1 MAQTNWVKLEIPSDT
16 RNVAF
21 ARTAVALFASQLDWT
36 LDELEDIKVA
46 VSEAVS
52 NSVIHGYQLGEGVV
66 RVEASYEDQKLTIV
80 VEDFGQGIPDI
91 EQAQETG
98 YTTIPEER
106 MGLGFTFMHEYMDE
120 VRVISEVHKGTKVI
134 LIKEVPRR
142 PEG

>member
-1 MAQTNWVKLEIPSDT
+1 MASENWVKFEIPSDT

-52 NSVIHGYQLGEGVV
+52 NSVIHGYQLQEGIVY
-66 RVEASYEDQKLTIV
+66 VEASYQDQQLTIII
-80 VEDFGQGIPDI
+80 EDFGQGIPDI
-91 EQAQETG
+91 EQAQEAG

-106 MGLGFTFMHEYMDE
+106 MGLGFTFMHEYMDKVLVE
-120 VRVISEVHKGTKVI
+120 SQVQKGTKVT
-134 LIKEVPRR
+134 LIKQVPPRS
-142 PEG
+142 EG

>member
-1 MAQTNWVKLEIPSDT
+1 MATANWIKLELPSDT

-52 NSVIHGYQLGEGVV
+52 NSIIHGYQLQEGIVHL
-66 RVEASYEDQKLTIV
+66 RASYEERELTIE

-91 EQAQETG
+91 EQAQEAG

-120 VRVISEVHKGTKVI
+120 VLVSSEVNKGTKVV
-134 LIKEVPRR
+134 LIKRVPER
-142 PEG
+142 EG

>member
-1 MAQTNWVKLEIPSDT
+1 MATTNWIKLEIPSDT

-52 NSVIHGYQLGEGVV
+52 NSIIHGYQLQEGIVHV
-66 RVEASYEDQKLTIV
+66 RASYEEQELTIV

-91 EQAQETG
+91 AQAQEAG

-120 VRVISEVHKGTKVI
+120 VLVSSELHKGTKVV
-134 LIKEVPRR
+134 LIKRVPAR
-142 PEG
+142 EG

>member
-1 MAQTNWVKLEIPSDT
+1 MKNTNWIKLEIPSDT

-52 NSVIHGYQLGEGVV
+52 NSIIHGYGLQEGLVII
-66 RVEASYEDQKLTIV
+66 ETSYSGAELSITIQ
-80 VEDFGQGIPDI
+80 DFGCGIADI
-91 EQAQETG
+91 EQAKEVG

-106 MGLGFTFMHEYMDE
+106 MGLGFTFMYEYMDKVE
-120 VRVISEVHKGTKVI
+120 VSSRVEQGTTITMTKRVRD
-134 LIKEVPRR
+134 LES
-142 PEG
+142 

>member
-1 MAQTNWVKLEIPSDT
+1 MTTTNWIKLEIPSDT

-52 NSVIHGYQLGEGVV
+52 NSVIHGYGLQDGIIHMDV
-66 RVEASYEDQKLTIV
+66 SYQGSALRIRI
-80 VEDFGQGIPDI
+80 EDFGKGIEDL
-91 EQAQETG
+91 EAAQEVG
-98 YTTIPEER
+98 YTSIPEER

-120 VRVISEVHKGTKVI
+120 VLVTSELGMGTTVTMIKRVGQQES
-134 LIKEVPRR
+134 
-142 PEG
+142 